1 MGFHDGFYHWKL
13 SHRLSSWPVNQFF
26 FKSTL
31 QPSCSKY
38 PNIRDMMTQWNLKFI
53 STFYYLTAHVAAHD
67 WVSSFVTWRKM
78 TTIAPIGTIK
88 EILFEGQTTFSIV
101 IFSYYIFWYFSTT
114 FYYLHTLLTMM
125 HRWTD
130 DQSEMK
136 WKQRRMEVCRSWLGT
151 VDRLQSGTFFNL
163 TQIQSNISLFLRSHS
178 TTSRLILEHT
188 SVIAGAQRKRL
199 LILFLALPIFLFL
212 CLFYTRSTIS
222 LAQELKRLNKWASQ
236 CQKRVDER
244 CAMSRKF
251 CS

>member
-1 MGFHDGFYHWKL
+1 MF
-13 SHRLSSWPVNQFF
+13 QI
-26 FKSTL
+26 
-31 QPSCSKY
+31 SKY
-38 PNIRDMMTQWNLKFI
+38 PWYDDAVKFKIYFNFLLFNCSRCSTRLSLEFRNLEENDDNCADWNNQRNFIRRSNNIFD
-53 STFYYLTAHVAAHD
+53 
-67 WVSSFVTWRKM
+67 
-78 TTIAPIGTIK
+78 
-88 EILFEGQTTFSIV
+88 
-101 IFSYYIFWYFSTT
+101 IFWYFSTT